1 MKIIIKPEWISIHL
15 IGILLLIVSLA
26 GCKKEAIVAK
36 TSDNVN
42 ITSYLDKY
50 PDQFSE
56 FRKILEIT
64 NTAGFLQAYGNY
76 TMFLPTNDGVKA
88 YLKDMGK
95 NSVEEV
101 NIDDLKNVVKFH
113 LLEDTIASTS
123 FGDGKLGAVTMY
135 GQYLITGA
143 LNVAGKS
150 TVTINRQA
158 NIEQANVRVGNGY
171 IHVIDNVLRPEK
183 FTLGKLLESMPDKY
197 SIFTEAL
204 KQTGLFD
211 SLNISPSANTDPTRK
226 YLTVIAETNEVLAA
240 AGFQKWEDLRDR
252 YNSGNSDFKNAGN
265 GFHAYMAYHILND
278 AKYLADLA
286 SGSPI
291 AHKTLAN
298 PEIITSELKGGD
310 IVLNELIFNFQFEP
324 GIRLVRETS
333 DRSAFNGVIHT
344 TGLYTYTKTYKDAT
358 DASVTVSGTTT
369 GQFAIKP
376 RVPFPVYWDV
386 ADIPEMR
393 KSFAS
398 SFRTVGAP
406 PVSFDKVSVTAP
418 SPIAGWDWGKQ
429 RFGVQYRNDS
439 KFVYKDYLNLTLGV
453 NTRNDWMDFKTPLI
467 VRGRYNIWICY
478 ERRRQSSTEWPNNV
492 GTTMRVSIDGG
503 EMTTIPLHFA
513 EPAPAGSTAELEAL
527 GWKYYTST
535 GNAANPFTK
544 QPQTGSL
551 GNLLLS
557 KKIGALDI
565 TTTGTHTIRLTA
577 VNGSQNTN
585 NLDMIHFI
593 PVDWSSQILPRFK
606 TDGSPDY
613 TNYPGTH

>member
-1 MKIIIKPEWISIHL
+1 MERITKQQWISIQL
-15 IGILLLIVSLA
+15 ITVLLLFISLT
-26 GCKKEAIVAK
+26 GCRKEAIVAK

-50 PDQFSE
+50 PEQFSE

-76 TMFLPTNDGVKA
+76 TMFLPTNEGVKV
-88 YLKDMGK
+88 YLKDLGK

-101 NIDDLKNVVKFH
+101 DIDDLINVVKFH

-123 FGDGKLGAVTMY
+123 FSDGKLSAVTMY
-135 GQYLITGA
+135 GQYLITGV
-143 LNVAGKS
+143 LNVGGQS
-150 TVTINRQA
+150 TVTVNRQA

-171 IHVIDNVLRPEK
+171 IHVIDNVLRPQK

-197 SIFTEAL
+197 SIFTDAL

-211 SLNISPSANTDPTRK
+211 SLNILPSANTDPTRK
-226 YLTVIAETNEVLAA
+226 YLTVLAETNEVLSA
-240 AGFQKWEDLRDR
+240 AGFNKWEDLRDT
-252 YNSGNSDFKNAGN
+252 YNSGNSDLKNAGN

-286 SGSPI
+286 SNSPI

-298 PEIITSELKGGD
+298 PEIITSELKGTD
-310 IVLNELIFNFQFEP
+310 IILNELIFNFQFEP
-324 GIRLVRETS
+324 GVRLVRESS
-333 DRSAFNGVIHT
+333 DLSAFNGVIHT
-344 TGLYTYTKTYKDAT
+344 TGSYNYTKTYKDAE
-358 DASVTVSGTTT
+358 DRSVTVSGTTT

-386 ADIPEMR
+386 ADFPEIR
-393 KSFAS
+393 KLTT
-398 SFRTVGAP
+398 SFRTVGGPA
-406 PVSFDKVSVTAP
+406 VSFDKATTTSP
-418 SPIAGWDWGKQ
+418 SPIADWDWGKQ
-429 RFGVQYRNDS
+429 RFGVVYRNDS
-439 KFVYKDYLNLTLGV
+439 KFVYRDYLNLTLGV
-453 NTRNDWMDFKTPLI
+453 STRNDWMDFKTPLI

-503 EMTTIPLHFA
+503 ELTTIPLHFA

-544 QPQTGSL
+544 QPQSGSL

-565 TTTGTHTIRLTA
+565 KTTGTHIIRLHA
-577 VNGSQNTN
+577 VLGSQNTN

-593 PVDWSSQILPRFK
+593 PVDWPSQVLPRFK
-606 TDGSPDY
+606 VDGSADY
-613 TNYPGTH
+613 TPYPGTH